1 MFFFPRNS
9 HLKAQCMS
17 AHKRL
22 YCSNLHCSFSNLFF
36 FFFFLAITVILMYP
50 INIMI
55 SESLKEMPQ
64 RSKHK
69 KYQANRLSDLT
80 LICPLVMAGEI
91 FNPILILKCYK
102 GQHANC
108 WSIALAYLRKQKN
121 ICSFLILSSEMQFQH
136 LFKGL
141 KMMFQNFLDYFILS
155 RMLTMLGF
163 AYTLCFSAF
172 SFYRW
177 DNSTH

>member
-1 MFFFPRNS
+1 MFFPRNS
-9 HLKAQCMS
+9 HLKAHCMS

-22 YCSNLHCSFSNLFF
+22 YCSNLHCSVSNLFF
-36 FFFFLAITVILMYP
+36 FFFFFFIAITVILMYP

-64 RSKHK
+64 RSKHE
-69 KYQANRLSDLT
+69 KYQANRLSDPT

-108 WSIALAYLRKQKN
+108 WIIALAYLKQKKQKK
-121 ICSFLILSSEMQFQH
+121 ICSFFILSSEMQFQH

-141 KMMFQNFLDYFILS
+141 KMMFHNFLDYFILL
-155 RMLTMLGF
+155 RMLTMLDP
-163 AYTLCFSAF
+163 LK
-172 SFYRW
+172 
-177 DNSTH
+177 

>member
-1 MFFFPRNS
+1 MFFPRNS
-9 HLKAQCMS
+9 HLKAHCMS
-17 AHKRL
+17 AQKRL
-22 YCSNLHCSFSNLFF
+22 YCSNLHCSVSNLFF
-36 FFFFLAITVILMYP
+36 FFFFFIAITVILMYP

-64 RSKHK
+64 RSKHE
-69 KYQANRLSDLT
+69 KYQANWLSDLT

-102 GQHANC
+102 GQHANY
-108 WSIALAYLRKQKN
+108 WIIALAYLKKTKN

-141 KMMFQNFLDYFILS
+141 KMMFHNFLDYFILL
-155 RMLTMLGF
+155 RMLTMLDP
-163 AYTLCFSAF
+163 LK
-172 SFYRW
+172 
-177 DNSTH
+177 